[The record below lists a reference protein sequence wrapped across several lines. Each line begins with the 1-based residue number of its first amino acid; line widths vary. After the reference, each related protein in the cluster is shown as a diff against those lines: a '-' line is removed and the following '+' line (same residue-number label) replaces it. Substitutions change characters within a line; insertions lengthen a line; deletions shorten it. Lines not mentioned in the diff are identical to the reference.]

1 MSFPVQLPGFTH
13 NIDPPGADFS
23 PRRAILPWALPLA
36 GLSGP
41 DQRDNRAGTTPRG
54 SSASGNRFRPLS
66 AHGFDDKATNEMD
79 CWPR

>member
-1 MSFPVQLPGFTH
+1 MNFQLQLPGFTPA
-13 NIDPPGADFS
+13 IDPPAAGFS

-36 GLSGP
+36 GLRAR
-41 DQRDNRAGTTPRG
+41 QACNRAGTTPRG

-66 AHGFDDKATNEMD
+66 AHGFDDKATNEMN